1 MNNLE
6 ALNQYDVESAENI
19 IRMSADKSVRSASQ
33 DWINL
38 TGPYKYVYNW
48 KWLGRP
54 IIQLPADV
62 LLTQELIYRFKPDII
77 VETGVARG
85 GSIVFNAS
93 QLAML
98 DLCEKQFCDI
108 RKNSRFCIGID
119 IDIRDHN
126 RQGVQEHPFSPM
138 IRLVEGSS
146 IDVSTIDSVKSMIPD
161 SSKVMVILD
170 SNHTHSHVSA
180 ELELFSDIVTP
191 GMPLIVHDTGIEYA
205 PPELF
210 LNRDWAKSDNPMT
223 AVDQFLT
230 ESPHFERLDNE
241 NRKLL
246 ITSSPLGYLRRI
258 R

>member
-6 ALNQYDVESAENI
+6 ALNKYDLDSIENI
-19 IRMSADKSVRSASQ
+19 KSMSADESVRSASQ
-33 DWINL
+33 HWIDI

-54 IIQLPADV
+54 IIQLPADIV
-62 LLTQELIYRFKPDII
+62 FTQELIYEYKPDVI

-85 GSIVFNAS
+85 GSIIFNAA

-98 DLCEKQFCDI
+98 DLCEKQACNI
-108 RKNSRFCIGID
+108 SASARFCIGID

-126 RQGVQEHPFSPM
+126 RQGLLEHPFAPM

-146 IDVSTIDSVKSMIPD
+146 IDKSIVDRVKSMIPA

-170 SNHTHSHVSA
+170 SNHTYSHVYS
-180 ELELFSDIVTP
+180 ELQLFSKIVTP

-205 PPELF
+205 PSELF
-210 LNRDWAKSDNPMT
+210 PDRDWSKGDNPMS
-223 AVDQFLT
+223 AVNQFLE
-230 ESPHFERLDNE
+230 ESVEFERLDNKSD
-241 NRKLL
+241 KLL
-246 ITSSPLGYLRRI
+246 ITSSPLGYLRKTL
-258 R
+258 

>member
-6 ALNQYDVESAENI
+6 ALNQYDVESAENVR
-19 IRMSADKSVRSASQ
+19 RMSVDKSVRSASQ

-62 LLTQELIYRFKPDII
+62 LLTQELIYKFKPDII
-77 VETGVARG
+77 VETGIARG

-98 DLCEKQFCDI
+98 DLCEKQFCDV
-108 RKNSRFCIGID
+108 RKTSRFCIGID

-126 RQGVQEHPFSPM
+126 REGLQEHPFSPM
-138 IRLVEGSS
+138 IKLVEGSS
-146 IDVSTIDSVKSMIPD
+146 IDASTVDAVKDMIPEA
-161 SSKVMVILD
+161 SKVMAILD
-170 SNHTHSHVSA
+170 SNHTHSHVRA

-210 LNRDWAKSDNPMT
+210 RNRDWAKGDSPMS
-223 AVDQFLT
+223 AVDQFLA
-230 ESPHFERLDNE
+230 ESPHFERFDIE
-241 NRKLL
+241 NKKLL
-246 ITSSPLGYLRRI
+246 ITSSPLGYLRRSC
-258 R
+258 